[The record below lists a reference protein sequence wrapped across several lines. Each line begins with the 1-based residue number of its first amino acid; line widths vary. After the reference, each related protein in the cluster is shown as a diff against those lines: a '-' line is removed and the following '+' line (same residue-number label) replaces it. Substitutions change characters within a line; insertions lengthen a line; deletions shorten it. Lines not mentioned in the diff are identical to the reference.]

1 MELQIIQNRIFE
13 IRGQRVMLDSHLAEL
28 YEVET
33 RVLNQAVSRNSA
45 RFPSDFMFQ
54 LTDNEYEIL
63 TSQIVIAKKDNRG
76 GRRSLPYVFTEQGVA
91 MLSSVLRSEK
101 AIGINI
107 AIMRAFVAIRQN
119 LSIYKELKAQIE
131 ALESTSDQRFKDVYE
146 ALDLLIEDRNFNNRN
161 KIGF

>member
-1 MELQIIQNRIFE
+1 MELQIIQKRIFE

-33 RVLNQAVSRNSA
+33 RVLNQAVSRNST
-45 RFPSDFMFQ
+45 RFPSDFIFQ
-54 LTDNEYEIL
+54 LTENEYETL

>member
-45 RFPSDFMFQ
+45 RFPSDFMYQ
-54 LTDNEYEIL
+54 LTDNEYKVL
-63 TSQIVIAKKDNRG
+63 SSQIVIAKKDNRG

>member
-1 MELQIIQNRIFE
+1 MELQIIQKRIFE

-33 RVLNQAVSRNSA
+33 KVLNQAVKRNST
-45 RFPSDFMFQ
+45 RFPEDFMFQ
-54 LTDNEYEIL
+54 LTDSE
-63 TSQIVIAKKDNRG
+63 AKFI
-76 GRRSLPYVFTEQGVA
+76 RSHFATLEKSYFRYLPYVFTEQGVA

-101 AIGINI
+101 AIGINVG
-107 AIMRAFVAIRQN
+107 IMRAFVAIRQN
-119 LSIYKELKAQIE
+119 LGIYKELKEQIE

-146 ALDLLIEDRNFNNRN
+146 TLDLLLAEKEFDNRN

>member
-1 MELQIIQNRIFE
+1 MELQIIQKRIFE
-13 IRGQRVMLDSHLAEL
+13 VRGQRVMLDSHLAEL

-33 RVLNQAVSRNSA
+33 RVLNQAVSRNST

-54 LTDNEYEIL
+54 LADNEYEIL

>member
-1 MELQIIQNRIFE
+1 MELQIIQKRIFE

-33 RVLNQAVSRNSA
+33 RVLNQAVSRNST

-54 LTDNEYEIL
+54 LTDGEAKFL
-63 TSQIVIAKKDNRG
+63 TSQFVTLEKTYFRY
-76 GRRSLPYVFTEQGVA
+76 LPYVFTEQGVA

-101 AIGINI
+101 AIGINVG
-107 AIMRAFVAIRQN
+107 IMRAFVAIRQN
-119 LSIYKELKAQIE
+119 LGIYKELKEQIE

-146 ALDLLIEDRNFNNRN
+146 ALDLLFEDKKFKNRN

>member
-33 RVLNQAVSRNSA
+33 RVLNQAVSRNST

-54 LTDNEYEIL
+54 LTDSEAKFL
-63 TSQIVIAKKDNRG
+63 TSQFVTLEKTYFRY
-76 GRRSLPYVFTEQGVA
+76 LPYVFTEQGVA

-101 AIGINI
+101 AIGINVG
-107 AIMRAFVAIRQN
+107 IMRAFVAIRQN
-119 LSIYKELKAQIE
+119 LGIYKELKEQIE

-146 ALDLLIEDRNFNNRN
+146 ALDLLFEDKKFDNRN

>member
-1 MELQIIQNRIFE
+1 MELQIIQKRIFE

-33 RVLNQAVSRNSA
+33 RVLNQAVKRNST
-45 RFPSDFMFQ
+45 RFPDDFMFQ
-54 LTDNEYEIL
+54 LTDSELEL
-63 TSQIVIAKKDNRG
+63 LRSQFVTLEKSYFRY
-76 GRRSLPYVFTEQGVA
+76 LPYVFTEQGVA

-101 AIGINI
+101 AIGINVG
-107 AIMRAFVAIRQN
+107 IMRAFVAIRQN
-119 LSIYKELKAQIE
+119 LGIYKELKEQIE

-146 ALDLLIEDRNFNNRN
+146 ALDLLLAEKEFDNRN

>member
-119 LSIYKELKAQIE
+119 LGIYKELKAQIE

>member
-1 MELQIIQNRIFE
+1 MELQIIQKRIFE

-33 RVLNQAVSRNSA
+33 RVLNQAVSRNNT
-45 RFPSDFMFQ
+45 RFPSDFIFQ
-54 LTDNEYEIL
+54 LTENEYETL

-91 MLSSVLRSEK
+91 MLSGVLNSDK
-101 AIGINI
+101 AIAVNI
-107 AIMRAFVAIRQN
+107 AIMRTFVMIRQVA
-119 LSIYKELKAQIE
+119 LSYKDLADKIE

-146 ALDLLIEDRNFNNRN
+146 ALDLLFEDKKFKNRN

>member
-1 MELQIIQNRIFE
+1 MELQIIQKRIFE

-33 RVLNQAVSRNSA
+33 RVLNQAVSRNST
-45 RFPSDFMFQ
+45 RFPSDFIFQ
-54 LTDNEYEIL
+54 LTENEYETL

-91 MLSSVLRSEK
+91 MLSGVLNSDK
-101 AIGINI
+101 AIAVNI
-107 AIMRAFVAIRQN
+107 AIMRTFVMIRQVA
-119 LSIYKELKAQIE
+119 LSYKDLADKIE

-146 ALDLLIEDRNFNNRN
+146 ALDLLFEDKKFKNRN